1 MEKEPHQI
9 REEYLEYLN
18 TRIKDI
24 KELVDETLLTAN
36 GSKLLAQLDYLM
48 HERYKVELAL
58 ARER

>member
-36 GSKLLAQLDYLM
+36 ESKLLLF
-48 HERYKVELAL
+48 
-58 ARER
+58 